1 MQINNWLEKDL
12 EQIKQAGLWRQMET
26 ADSFPSASRIVI
38 DNREMINLCSNN
50 YLGLALHPEVKKAA
64 CDAVQKW
71 GCGATASRLM
81 AGDTGLHRKLERKIA
96 EFKSAESALVFPAG
110 YMANLGIISALLGPE
125 DIVYTD
131 RLNHTSIVDGLT
143 LSRARFKRYWHNDML
158 HLEELLK
165 KDIGEERTKKGSERI
180 FKALEHKKEIIE
192 EERKKEEKNKE
203 AEGRRRGE
211 RRKIIITESVFSMD
225 GDIAPLPDIV
235 SLARKYNCLVMTDD
249 AHATGVL
256 GLRGR
261 GGVEYF
267 KLEGKIDIQM
277 GTLSKALGTQGG
289 YVAGSRQ
296 LIDYLINK
304 SRSFIFTTGLSPVM
318 AAAGLKALEIIST
331 DTSYKDKLLT
341 NADYFRNKVTKAGF
355 NTGQSQTQIIP
366 IIIGSTEKTLKFS
379 QLLYEAG
386 IFARAVRP
394 PAVPLGQAR
403 IRISLTSQ
411 HEKKDL
417 DQVVEKFS
425 AIGRKLEII

>member
-1 MQINNWLEKDL
+1 
-12 EQIKQAGLWRQMET
+12 
-26 ADSFPSASRIVI
+26 
-38 DNREMINLCSNN
+38 
-50 YLGLALHPEVKKAA
+50 
-64 CDAVQKW
+64 QKW

-331 DTSYKDKLLT
+331 DTSYKDKLLS

-411 HEKKDL
+411 HEKKNL

-425 AIGRKLEII
+425 AIGRKLGII